1 VSLGGRVVLLNSVL
15 SAIPIFYLSLFKM
28 PVGVWKK
35 LVRLQR
41 RFLWGG
47 AAGASKIN
55 WVRWMDV
62 CRHKKEG
69 GLGVK
74 DLRIMNIS
82 LLSKWKWR
90 LLSEGQSIWK
100 KVLQERYG
108 GGERGVGWMSRLLPP
123 NIASSWWNDLVSVG
137 VVVGSDRLRDI
148 FFRKLGNGG
157 DTIFWHDTWVGV
169 QPLKEV
175 FPRLFLVSTQKEC
188 SVSEVGR

>member
-1 VSLGGRVVLLNSVL
+1 
-15 SAIPIFYLSLFKM
+15 
-28 PVGVWKK
+28 
-35 LVRLQR
+35 
-41 RFLWGG
+41 
-47 AAGASKIN
+47 
-55 WVRWMDV
+55 
-62 CRHKKEG
+62 
-69 GLGVK
+69 
-74 DLRIMNIS
+74 MNIS

-100 KVLQERYG
+100 NVLQDRYG

-137 VVVGSDRLRDI
+137 VVAGSDRLRDI

-175 FPRLFLVSTQKEC
+175 FPRLFLVSTKKEC